1 MVRTDPITNSK
12 IALTNIIKPKDSSLR
27 QNSMWTRT
35 LNAHAVLASRK
46 SQSCCFCGGC
56 RAIGWWLP
64 EWLSCHTSSRPA
76 LSAT

>member
-35 LNAHAVLASRK
+35 LNAPAVLQA
-46 SQSCCFCGGC
+46 
-56 RAIGWWLP
+56 P
-64 EWLSCHTSSRPA
+64 
-76 LSAT
+76 

>member
-35 LNAHAVLASRK
+35 LNALQRLQAASRNHAA
-46 SQSCCFCGGC
+46 SAAAAAPSAGGFPN
-56 RAIGWWLP
+56 G
-64 EWLSCHTSSRPA
+64 SPA
-76 LSAT
+76 THLHDQH